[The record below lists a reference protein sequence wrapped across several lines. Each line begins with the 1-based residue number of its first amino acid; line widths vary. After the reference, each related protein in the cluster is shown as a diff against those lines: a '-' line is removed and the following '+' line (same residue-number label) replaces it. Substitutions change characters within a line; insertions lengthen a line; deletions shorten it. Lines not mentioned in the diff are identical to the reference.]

1 MPKVKMFS
9 LFLTPLDWSFIIG
22 FFVIAILIGFVTA
35 RKSKGSGED
44 YFLCGRNMP
53 WWLLGFSMVATTFS
67 TDTPNLVTNLVRE
80 KGVAA
85 NWLWWAA
92 LLTGMLTVFI
102 FAKLWTRSHVSTDLE
117 FYELRYSGKAATF
130 LRGFRALYL
139 GLFFNVMIMAT
150 CSLAAIKMG
159 GILLGLS
166 PWETLVYSM
175 LITGFI
181 STIGGLR
188 GVIFTDLI
196 LFVLAMVGSFAAAY
210 FCLQLPE
217 IGGLTGL
224 MEKFNTSATLAPK
237 LDMFPSTDNWE
248 VFVAL
253 IIIPLAIQWWSVW
266 YPGAEPGGGGYLA
279 QRMLAAKDE
288 SHSMKATFF
297 FNFAHYA
304 LRPWPWIIVAL
315 CSMIIYPNLT
325 DISQAFP
332 HIPADKVGHDL
343 AYPAMMTK
351 LPAGWIGLVIT
362 SLIAAF
368 MSTISTHLNWGSSY
382 LVHDVYHRFYKP
394 DASEK
399 DLVWCGRF
407 STMALMVFTM
417 IVALFLK
424 DAMGAFQILLQIG
437 AGTGL
442 LFILRWFWWRISAIS
457 EITAMVVSLIVA
469 IIFSGIDMPAS
480 QKLVIGVGITTLSW
494 VIATFFSKPTDSKVL
509 RHFVTQTNPGGLG
522 WKKVFEDAAKAGNP
536 IRPLHG
542 PVEII
547 KGLLYVLMSCTAVY
561 GLLFSVGFALYGQY
575 QNLSLTIG
583 ISLVVLLFLFILLIL
598 RTKTV
603 SKKLDPIV
611 N

>member
-1 MPKVKMFS
+1 
-9 LFLTPLDWSFIIG
+9 
-22 FFVIAILIGFVTA
+22 
-35 RKSKGSGED
+35 
-44 YFLCGRNMP
+44 
-53 WWLLGFSMVATTFS
+53 
-67 TDTPNLVTNLVRE
+67 
-80 KGVAA
+80 
-85 NWLWWAA
+85 
-92 LLTGMLTVFI
+92 
-102 FAKLWTRSHVSTDLE
+102 
-117 FYELRYSGKAATF
+117 
-130 LRGFRALYL
+130 
-139 GLFFNVMIMAT
+139 
-150 CSLAAIKMG
+150 
-159 GILLGLS
+159 
-166 PWETLVYSM
+166 
-175 LITGFI
+175 
-181 STIGGLR
+181 
-188 GVIFTDLI
+188 
-196 LFVLAMVGSFAAAY
+196 
-210 FCLQLPE
+210 
-217 IGGLTGL
+217 
-224 MEKFNTSATLAPK
+224 
-237 LDMFPSTDNWE
+237 
-248 VFVAL
+248 
-253 IIIPLAIQWWSVW
+253 
-266 YPGAEPGGGGYLA
+266 
-279 QRMLAAKDE
+279 
-288 SHSMKATFF
+288 
-297 FNFAHYA
+297 
-304 LRPWPWIIVAL
+304 
-315 CSMIIYPNLT
+315 
-325 DISQAFP
+325 
-332 HIPADKVGHDL
+332 
-343 AYPAMMTK
+343 
-351 LPAGWIGLVIT
+351 
-362 SLIAAF
+362 